1 MKKTVKVLSLAL
13 VAMAFAVACNN
24 NKTPEEPIDTIVP
37 VDTVVEELIDSVA
50 VEEVVVDEPVK
61 PAAPAKKKAK
71 KEQPNTEVKVE
82 ASKMSVSTNQG
93 TATISGNGVSAK
105 GKNGEAKVD
114 AGKMTINTNSGGSV
128 SAGNGSLTIK
138 K

>member
-24 NKTPEEPIDTIVP
+24 NKTPEESIDTIVP
-37 VDTVVEELIDSVA
+37 VDTVVEELIDTTA

-61 PAAPAKKKAK
+61 QAAPAKKKAK
-71 KEQPNTEVKVE
+71 KEQPKTEVKVD
-82 ASKMSVSTNQG
+82 ASKMSISTNQG
-93 TATISGNGVSAK
+93 SATISGNGVSTK

-114 AGKMTINTNSGGSV
+114 AGKMTINTNGGGSV
-128 SAGNGSLTIK
+128 SAGNGGITIK

>member
-37 VDTVVEELIDSVA
+37 VDTVVEELIDTTA

-61 PAAPAKKKAK
+61 QAAPAKKKAK
-71 KEQPNTEVKVE
+71 KEQPKAEVKVD
-82 ASKMSVSTNQG
+82 ASKM
-93 TATISGNGVSAK
+93 TIK
-105 GKNGEAKVD
+105 TKN
-114 AGKMTINTNSGGSV
+114 GGSV

-138 K
+138 Q